1 MPRII
6 LLIGALALAVA
17 GTTTVAFRTTG
28 TGTWSRPA
36 AANPLGE
43 HLRAMHKEM
52 ALR

>member
-28 TGTWSRPA
+28 TGARSRPS
-36 AANPLGE
+36 ANPLGE

-52 ALR
+52 ALP